1 MIRKKKIEE
10 INKKEKELQKIEN
23 DIFEMEIYE
32 EEFQTKKLS
41 FLQTMKSAD

>member
-1 MIRKKKIEE
+1 MVRKKKIEE